1 MRRSDDKL
9 LRGRISG
16 LGVAQMIPVSLMIPF
31 TTDHPMMTEPS
42 AFSRRVQRWLLWAVI
57 NYGLYLLLLGP
68 LVALAGNGYL
78 NWVPE
83 SAGRALFLP
92 AAPVAVVPGLQKV
105 FRNYFDWWYHD
116 PSDPYS
122 SPDWR

>member
-1 MRRSDDKL
+1 MN
-9 LRGRISG
+9 
-16 LGVAQMIPVSLMIPF
+16 PF

-42 AFSRRVQRWLLWAVI
+42 TFARHVQRWLLLSVTS
-57 NYGLYLLLLGP
+57 YVLYLLLLGP
-68 LVALAGNGYL
+68 LVSLEGNGYL

-83 SAGRALFLP
+83 SAGCALFLP
-92 AAPVAVVPGLQKV
+92 AAPVTGVPGIRSIVRDYL
-105 FRNYFDWWYHD
+105 DWWYHD